1 MEIARDPDETLG
13 YVDTNVDARGVSKG
27 LSERDFVR
35 LSTFIHSEYG
45 IKIPPFKKT
54 MLETRLQKRLRARGM
69 KSFKDYCEYVFSP
82 NGMENEVVYMID
94 VVTTNKTDFFREPE
108 HFRFMTERALP
119 ELIRGDRHLSV
130 WSAGCAT
137 GEEPYTLAM
146 VLGEFLDREARGGF
160 GFVIY
165 GTDISTRVLET
176 ARQGIYG
183 EERVSTVPLE
193 LKRKYLLRSKD
204 KTKRLI
210 RIAPELRA
218 KVAFSRLNLMDP
230 DFGFRTRMHIIFC
243 RNVIIYFDR
252 ETQENLVRKMCRNL
266 AVNGYLF
273 MGHSETLHGMDVP
286 LVQVAPTVYRK
297 SN

>member
-1 MEIARDPDETLG
+1 MEIARGSSEILEPVG
-13 YVDTNVDARGVSKG
+13 SNVDANGIPKG

-54 MLETRLQKRLRARGM
+54 MLETRLQKRLRARGIR
-69 KSFKDYCEYVFSP
+69 SFKDYCEYVFSP
-82 NGMENEVVYMID
+82 DGMKDELVYMID

-108 HFRFMTERALP
+108 HFRFMIERVLP
-119 ELIRGDRHLSV
+119 ELIRGERQLSI

-137 GEEPYTLAM
+137 GEEPYTIAM
-146 VLGEFLDREARGGF
+146 VVSQFLDHETRGGF
-160 GFVIY
+160 EFVIY
-165 GTDISTRVLET
+165 GTDISTRVLAT
-176 ARQGIYG
+176 AKEGIYD

-204 KTKRLI
+204 KTKKLI
-210 RIAPELRA
+210 RIGPELRA
-218 KVAFSRLNLMDP
+218 RMVFSRLNLMDS
-230 DFGFRTRMHIIFC
+230 DFRFPTKMHVIFC

-252 ETQENLVRKMCRNL
+252 ETQENLIRKMYRNL

-286 LVQVAPTVYRK
+286 FVQVAPTVYKK
-297 SN
+297 ST

>member
-1 MEIARDPDETLG
+1 MEIARGSYEVLEPVG
-13 YVDTNVDARGVSKG
+13 SNVDANGIPRG
-27 LSERDFVR
+27 LSEKDFVR

-54 MLETRLQKRLRARGM
+54 MLETRLQKRLRARGI

-82 NGMENEVVYMID
+82 DGMKDEVVYMID

-108 HFRFMTERALP
+108 HFRFMVESVLP
-119 ELIRGDRHLSV
+119 ELIRGERQLSI

-137 GEEPYTLAM
+137 GEEPYTIAM
-146 VLGEFLDREARGGF
+146 VVSEFLDRETRGGF
-160 GFVIY
+160 EFVIY
-165 GTDISTRVLET
+165 GTDISTRVLTT
-176 ARQGIYG
+176 AKQGIYD

-193 LKRKYLLRSKD
+193 VKRKYLLRSKD
-204 KTKRLI
+204 KTKKLI
-210 RIAPELRA
+210 RIVPELRA
-218 KVAFSRLNLMDP
+218 RMVFSRLNLMDS
-230 DFGFRTRMHIIFC
+230 DFRFRTKMHVIFC

-252 ETQENLVRKMCRNL
+252 ETQENLIRKMYRNL

-286 LVQVAPTVYRK
+286 LVQVAPTVYKK
-297 SN
+297 SA

>member
-1 MEIARDPDETLG
+1 MEIGRSSNEALEP
-13 YVDTNVDARGVSKG
+13 VNANVNVHTIPKG
-27 LSERDFVR
+27 LSEKDFVR
-35 LSTFIHSEYG
+35 LSTFIHSKYG

-82 NGMENEVVYMID
+82 HGMENEVVYMID

-108 HFRFMTERALP
+108 HFRFMAERVLP
-119 ELIRGDRHLSV
+119 ELIRENRQLSV
-130 WSAGCAT
+130 WSAGCST

-146 VLGEFLDREARGGF
+146 VLSEFLERENRGGLD
-160 GFVIY
+160 FVIH

-176 ARQGIYG
+176 ARQGIYD

-218 KVAFSRLNLMDP
+218 KMIFSRLNLMDS
-230 DFGFRTRMHIIFC
+230 DFRFQTRMHVIFC

-252 ETQENLVRKMCRNL
+252 ETQENLVTKMYRNL

-286 LVQVAPTVYRK
+286 LVQVAPTVYKK
-297 SN
+297 SI